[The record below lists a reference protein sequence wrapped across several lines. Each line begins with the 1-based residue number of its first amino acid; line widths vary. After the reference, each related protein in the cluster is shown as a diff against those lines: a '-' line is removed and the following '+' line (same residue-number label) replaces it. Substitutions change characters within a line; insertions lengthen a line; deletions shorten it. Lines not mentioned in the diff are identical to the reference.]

1 MEVLEILRS
10 PQLLAEGIAER
21 QIYAA
26 NQRLITEGE
35 ADRRLYLIESG
46 LVRVTGRVALG
57 ANRHIQPGLC
67 DLGPGDVFGELT
79 LFDAAP
85 RSASVV
91 AVEDSEVLVFEAA
104 TLADYFDRNPDRGYA
119 VLKALFSVLTTR
131 LRQADRRLE
140 SLFAWGLKMHG
151 IDKHL

>member
-1 MEVLEILRS
+1 LEVHEILRS

-21 QIYAA
+21 QTYAA
-26 NQRLITEGE
+26 NQRLITEGD
-35 ADRRLYLIESG
+35 ADRRLFLIESG
-46 LVRVTGRVALG
+46 LVRVTGRVTLED
-57 ANRHIQPGLC
+57 NRHIQPGLC

-104 TLADYFDRNPDRGYA
+104 MLADYFDCNPDRGYA
-119 VLKALFSVLTTR
+119 VLKSLFSVLTTR
-131 LRQADRRLE
+131 LRQADQRLE